1 MLVKQAANVLDLMEF
16 FARRKTPAT
25 LSEISQEFGW
35 PRSSTFNIVGT
46 LVERG
51 FLYEPVPRDGYYP
64 TPRWLVL
71 AQEIAAAEPLPV
83 DIHGLLHDLMTVT
96 GETVFVAAPA
106 GTSAVLLDVVETGAD
121 VRYFARIGQRL
132 PIQVS
137 AAGRAILAQY
147 GPSERASV
155 LKKVKFVRYQSG
167 SLMNIKAV
175 EEDIAQSLARG
186 WFESIDAF
194 TKDVAGVAMP
204 LPVHGRRLSV
214 VVGGPSFRVTPRLT
228 SLGKVV
234 RDAAKKY
241 LAGK

>member
-16 FARRKTPAT
+16 FARRKQPAT

-51 FLYEPVPRDGYYP
+51 FLYEPVPRNGYYP

-71 AQEIAAAEPLPV
+71 SQEIAAAEPLPA
-83 DIHGLLHDLMTVT
+83 DIHGLLHDLMITT
-96 GETVFVAAPA
+96 GETVFIAAPA
-106 GTSAVLLDVVETGAD
+106 GTSVVLLDVVETGAD

-147 GPSERASV
+147 GASERASV
-155 LKKVKFVRYQSG
+155 LKKVKFERYAAG
-167 SLMNIKAV
+167 SLMSIKAV
-175 EEDIAQSLARG
+175 EEDIIQSLARG

-204 LPVHGRRLSV
+204 LPVHGRRLSLI
-214 VVGGPSFRVTPRLT
+214 VGGPTFRVLPRMQT
-228 SLGKVV
+228 LGRSV
-234 RDAAKKY
+234 RDTIKKY
-241 LAGK
+241 LAAK